1 LTDKTAKIS
10 DWRTDYGKNSP
21 KEYALRLEKKTDEK
35 IKLFDILPAEQA
47 QARRNRAKRVGSQ
60 LKVVE
65 MREVLEQE
73 DKNFSMEWEKLAGVK
88 VDQIDGEKFKSL
100 RTLMKNTL
108 DESNPFENGEKVRLL
123 DERQGIRLALAF
135 KGISPL
141 RRQDRMR
148 AILRRLEEM
157 SESECYYWNA
167 KIRSPSNQNGA
178 KALRTLLSGHI
189 N

>member
-1 LTDKTAKIS
+1 
-10 DWRTDYGKNSP
+10 
-21 KEYALRLEKKTDEK
+21 K
-35 IKLFDILPAEQA
+35 IKLFDILPEDQA
-47 QARRNRAKRVGSQ
+47 QARRNRAKRVGRN

-65 MREVLEQE
+65 MSEVLESENHSE
-73 DKNFSMEWEKLAGVK
+73 DWKQLAGVK

-108 DESNPFENGEKVRLL
+108 DEANPFEDGDKIRLL

-148 AILRRLEEM
+148 AILRGLEKM

>member
-1 LTDKTAKIS
+1 MILTDKVAKIS
-10 DWRTDYGKNSP
+10 DWQADYDESLP
-21 KEYALRLEKKTDEK
+21 KEYALRRENGKKEK
-35 IKLFDILPAEQA
+35 IKLFDILPADQA
-47 QARRNRAKRVGSQ
+47 QARRNRAKRVGRN
-60 LKVVE
+60 LKVVK
-65 MREVLEQE
+65 MHEVLEHKNHSE
-73 DKNFSMEWEKLAGVK
+73 DWEQLAGVK

-108 DESNPFENGEKVRLL
+108 DEANPFEDGDKIRLL

-148 AILRRLEEM
+148 AILRGLEKM